1 MIVTRFAP
9 SPTGEPHIGNIRTAL
24 FAWMFAKKNG
34 GEFFVR
40 IEDTDKSR
48 EIPGAVQ
55 AIVESLEWL
64 GLNYDKNLI
73 FQSERLKIYK
83 SYADKLVKSGWAY
96 TCTCSEERLA
106 QLREEQIK
114 RKEPPM
120 YDGNCRNKN
129 IFRNAGTKNCVVRLK
144 IPKDGATEFTDIVR
158 GAVRFENKLI
168 DDQVILKSDGYP
180 TYHLA
185 NVVDDYE
192 TRVTHVIRGEDWL
205 SSTPKHLLIYKYLG
219 LQPPVFAHLPM
230 ILGKD
235 KSKLSKR
242 HGAMPVLE
250 YKRAGFLADA
260 FLNYIA
266 LLGWHPVEN
275 PDCREA
281 GREMLSRKEI
291 IEQFSLER
299 VQKSGAVFD
308 PEKLTWMNGMYMRKL
323 SRAELFEILQR
334 FGAQYDESAK
344 FVLEKIPEKNMDR
357 AIGLVQERMR
367 TLMDFAPLARFIIDL
382 PEYDADMLIY
392 KSADLTLARQALT
405 ALKKILEVIPEQNFT
420 SDRIENDVSSLI
432 TEEKLSIGAVFHPL
446 RIALTGLKDSPGPV
460 ETATALGKA
469 ESLRR
474 ITHALQK
481 IR

>member
-1 MIVTRFAP
+1 
-9 SPTGEPHIGNIRTAL
+9 
-24 FAWMFAKKNG
+24 
-34 GEFFVR
+34 
-40 IEDTDKSR
+40 
-48 EIPGAVQ
+48 
-55 AIVESLEWL
+55 
-64 GLNYDKNLI
+64 
-73 FQSERLKIYK
+73 
-83 SYADKLVKSGWAY
+83 
-96 TCTCSEERLA
+96 
-106 QLREEQIK
+106 
-114 RKEPPM
+114 
-120 YDGNCRNKN
+120 
-129 IFRNAGTKNCVVRLK
+129 
-144 IPKDGATEFTDIVR
+144 
-158 GAVRFENKLI
+158 
-168 DDQVILKSDGYP
+168 
-180 TYHLA
+180 
-185 NVVDDYE
+185 
-192 TRVTHVIRGEDWL
+192 
-205 SSTPKHLLIYKYLG
+205 
-219 LQPPVFAHLPM
+219 
-230 ILGKD
+230 
-235 KSKLSKR
+235 
-242 HGAMPVLE
+242 
-250 YKRAGFLADA
+250 
-260 FLNYIA
+260 
-266 LLGWHPVEN
+266 
-275 PDCREA
+275 
-281 GREMLSRKEI
+281 MLSRKEI

-308 PEKLTWMNGMYMRKL
+308 PEKLRWMNGMYMRKL

-420 SDRIENDVSSLI
+420 HDRIENDVSSLI